1 VYNLKIDGE
10 AFVFI
15 FLGDRILSVGEIP
28 LKNVT
33 HKQAVEII
41 QNAPDIC
48 MFIVERGAGS
58 VSPQSS
64 VRSSNS
70 STGSVDS
77 RQLTGPVS
85 VDIRTPSMMQ
95 MFSQGE
101 KQQNNLDADIT
112 EESETE
118 SKSKSSSSKAD
129 STTHVE
135 ENRNSDWTE
144 SECTAEDMIAEEVK
158 TQGVSGSKDIND
170 ADCEQLEEKP
180 GTEEALAEDL
190 IPGSLEST
198 RELEARTE
206 LGDLQREAS
215 ELTDTSEGS
224 IPSSDGNIY
233 YPFVN
238 KGTYTI

>member
-1 VYNLKIDGE
+1 MYFIDVK
-10 AFVFI
+10 AFVLI
-15 FLGDRILSVGEIP
+15 FSGDRILSVGEIP
-28 LKNVT
+28 MKNVT

-48 MFIVERGAGS
+48 IFIVERGAGS
-58 VSPQSS
+58 VSSQSS

-77 RQLTGPVS
+77 RQLTGQIS
-85 VDIRTPSMMQ
+85 VDIRTPPMMQ

-101 KQQNNLDADIT
+101 KQQKNLVADIT

-129 STTHVE
+129 STAHVE
-135 ENRNSDWTE
+135 ENSYDEFTE
-144 SECTAEDMIAEEVK
+144 SEHTAEDTIAAEGVK
-158 TQGVSGSKDIND
+158 TQGVSESKDND
-170 ADCEQLEEKP
+170 NADDQQLEKP
-180 GTEEALAEDL
+180 NTNKPLLEDL
-190 IPGSLEST
+190 IPASLEST
-198 RELEARTE
+198 GVLEARTE
-206 LGDLQREAS
+206 MGGLQREAS

-238 KGTYTI
+238 KGRYM